1 MARNDR
7 YIGQTYGPAGMGMNA
22 YMDRPGPQRRS
33 NVRDLGQTYGPAGMG
48 MNAYMNRP
56 EQQQRGIPPSKRF
69 GQGMPSPG
77 RRFENYLN
85 RGMGRGID
93 SLGPNIGRD
102 RHPTTM
108 DPIMTMLDNPQVMRD
123 WQDKRKLEEQMDPD
137 NFLTN
142 RIAVGEQFN
151 VDPFGDINT
160 YPHEET
166 HGLGDINT
174 YPHEE
179 THGRGI
185 MGAMPEERQMAEIS
199 GKQGDWMGGEYG
211 NPEHYSRSPSGFE
224 DYKSNVEARE
234 DTGSWIPWRAAQE
247 PATDQEIR
255 DRLKD
260 MIQNKQWGG
269 NTPTLGNFK
278 QWGIV

>member
-1 MARNDR
+1 MAGYDHLFGGSSSIRRPSDRQPGIGQANDR
-7 YIGQTYGPAGMGMNA
+7 QRSFGFNPRHKDTRRSLGPAGGGIRPPMG
-22 YMDRPGPQRRS
+22 
-33 NVRDLGQTYGPAGMG
+33 
-48 MNAYMNRP
+48 
-56 EQQQRGIPPSKRF
+56 
-69 GQGMPSPG
+69 
-77 RRFENYLN
+77 
-85 RGMGRGID
+85 
-93 SLGPNIGRD
+93 LGPPANIGRD
-102 RHPTTM
+102 RM
-108 DPIMTMLDNPQVMRD
+108 GIMSQPGGYGSDTYNALVGGMNRSQ
-123 WQDKRKLEEQMDPD
+123 QDRGFDRGKWSSALGRPEL
-137 NFLTN
+137 
-142 RIAVGEQFN
+142 AA
-151 VDPFGDINT
+151 VDPSDWRTWEKIILSGGNPDDYEVT
-160 YPHEET
+160 
-166 HGLGDINT
+166 
-174 YPHEE
+174 
-179 THGRGI
+179 GI

>member
-1 MARNDR
+1 MPIVIEPRPNTPIQQESLNETGWSGFNTPR
-7 YIGQTYGPAGMGMNA
+7 SSNVGQTYGPGGMGM
-22 YMDRPGPQRRS
+22 R
-33 NVRDLGQTYGPAGMG
+33 
-48 MNAYMNRP
+48 AYMNRP
-56 EQQQRGIPPSKRF
+56 GP
-69 GQGMPSPG
+69 MPS
-77 RRFENYLN
+77 
-85 RGMGRGID
+85 
-93 SLGPNIGRD
+93 NIGRD
-102 RHPTTM
+102 RINIGRDRM
-108 DPIMTMLDNPQVMRD
+108 GIMSQPGGYGSDTYNALVGGMNRSQ
-123 WQDKRKLEEQMDPD
+123 QDRGFDRGKWSSALGRPEL
-137 NFLTN
+137 
-142 RIAVGEQFN
+142 AA
-151 VDPFGDINT
+151 VDPSDWRTWEKIILSGGNPDDYEVT
-160 YPHEET
+160 
-166 HGLGDINT
+166 
-174 YPHEE
+174 
-179 THGRGI
+179 GI

>member
-1 MARNDR
+1 MPIVIEPRPNTPIQQESLNETGWSGFNTPR
-7 YIGQTYGPAGMGMNA
+7 SSNVGQTYGPGGMGM
-22 YMDRPGPQRRS
+22 R
-33 NVRDLGQTYGPAGMG
+33 
-48 MNAYMNRP
+48 AYMNRP
-56 EQQQRGIPPSKRF
+56 GP
-69 GQGMPSPG
+69 MPS
-77 RRFENYLN
+77 
-85 RGMGRGID
+85 
-93 SLGPNIGRD
+93 NIGRD
-102 RHPTTM
+102 RM
-108 DPIMTMLDNPQVMRD
+108 GIMSQPGGYGSDTYNALVGGMNRSQ
-123 WQDKRKLEEQMDPD
+123 QDRGFDRGKWSSALGRPEL
-137 NFLTN
+137 
-142 RIAVGEQFN
+142 AA
-151 VDPFGDINT
+151 VDPSDWRTWEKIILSGGNPDDYEVT
-160 YPHEET
+160 
-166 HGLGDINT
+166 
-174 YPHEE
+174 
-179 THGRGI
+179 GI